1 MQQELEKRVQK
12 DDLQQVLDKNAADKI
27 IQINKRIQK
36 KQKIATKQTARNAHR
51 KRTQCPDG

>member
-36 KQKIATKQTARNAHR
+36 KQKIT
-51 KRTQCPDG
+51 

>member
-27 IQINKRIQK
+27 IQINKIIQK
-36 KQKIATKQTARNAHR
+36 KQKIA
-51 KRTQCPDG
+51 

>member
-36 KQKIATKQTARNAHR
+36 KQKIA
-51 KRTQCPDG
+51 